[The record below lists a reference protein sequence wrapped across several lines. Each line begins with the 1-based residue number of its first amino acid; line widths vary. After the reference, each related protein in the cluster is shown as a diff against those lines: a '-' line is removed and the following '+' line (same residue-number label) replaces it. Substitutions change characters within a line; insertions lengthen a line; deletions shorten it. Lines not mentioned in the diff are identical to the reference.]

1 MSLVISATKGL
12 ESPPK
17 DTGSLG
23 KFVIYGCKKCFT
35 TFAPGPRFRL
45 YVRTFNHNLGRYSQ
59 NFLRT
64 SYDCILGG
72 LPYPKSDQDML
83 DEPFV
88 ATAAFFTIN
97 CQSINTCFV
106 NITLTNQFD
115 SIRYPSNYLEVL
127 VNMT

>member
-1 MSLVISATKGL
+1 MPVALSATKAL
-12 ESPPK
+12 ESPPE

-23 KFVIYGCKKCFT
+23 NFVLS
-35 TFAPGPRFRL
+35 APGPRFRL
-45 YVRTFNHNLGRYSQ
+45 YVRTFNQNLGRYSQ

-83 DEPFV
+83 GEPFV

-106 NITLTNQFD
+106 NITLTN
-115 SIRYPSNYLEVL
+115 
-127 VNMT
+127 